1 MADEEFG
8 RRVPFAFLED
18 IKNRFKSAYGNR
30 GKTAMAYAMNEEFGK
45 VLKKQM
51 ASGFSLYCTTTAATT
66 WRGANCS
73 DERIIINIHSCAGLL
88 LEQPEC

>member
-18 IKNRFKSAYGNR
+18 IKNRFKSLYGNK
-30 GKTAMAYAMNEEFGK
+30 GKTAMAYAMNEEFSK

-51 ASGFSLYCTTTAATT
+51 VSVILSLVA
-66 WRGANCS
+66 
-73 DERIIINIHSCAGLL
+73 IIL
-88 LEQPEC
+88 